1 MGNIASGEGGGTR
14 QRLPLSQFGLGFWQ
28 AWWTLAFCTGTLVG
42 PESASILDVDVQ
54 TLLLAITTLGYF
66 VPMLTCGR
74 RRGESFGRATRPCA
88 AGLCCAGSLGMAS
101 ATYLLP
107 GASATSTAVFLA
119 SSLLFSVGNA
129 LLISLWGELWGALA
143 CGAVGRCL
151 YASYII
157 AYGAYFIL
165 QPLPLP
171 ARVIVLAAM
180 PVISCCVLS
189 FSQSEPKRTP
199 RKTAAAQPL
208 TRKATFRAL
217 SAAFL
222 LNLVWG
228 AGLPCLSALGTGGAE
243 QTGSAGIMV
252 ALALLICMFIYMYAR
267 KPEVEAF
274 SLYSPIEV
282 SLAGG
287 MLLAMLLPAS
297 SSFLGEG
304 MAVFGGAC
312 LDALIM
318 LVATDVAFRTK
329 KPAAF
334 VLSLAML
341 VARLGSLVG
350 RISYDLLI
358 VPGAMSA
365 EQMLL
370 ACAILVLV
378 GASLVFTRSTLE
390 GFYRTAPT
398 TQNSK
403 VFDAGCDV
411 FASTHGLTAREAEV
425 LALLVKGRSAPYIAE
440 RLSIALGTAKN
451 HMSSIYRKAGV
462 GDRQSLLNLIEQESA
477 ASDHT
482 A

>member
-42 PESASILDVDVQ
+42 PESASFLDVDVQ
-54 TLLLAITTLGYF
+54 TLLFAITTFGYM
-66 VPMLTCGR
+66 VPLALSRKPAGKP
-74 RRGESFGRATRPCA
+74 FGMGARVA
-88 AGLCCAGSLGMAS
+88 AGALCCVGSLGMAAS
-101 ATYLLP
+101 TYLMAV
-107 GASATSTAVFLA
+107 ASIPSALAFLT
-119 SSLLFSVGNA
+119 SSLLFFVGNA

-143 CGAVGRCL
+143 SGAVGRCL
-151 YASYII
+151 YMSYII
-157 AYGAYFIL
+157 AYAAYFIL
-165 QPLPLP
+165 QPLPTVP
-171 ARVIVLAAM
+171 RVLALAVM
-180 PVISCCVLS
+180 PVISCCILAS
-189 FSQSEPKRTP
+189 SQAEPKRSP
-199 RKTAAAQPL
+199 
-208 TRKATFRAL
+208 RKATAPQRLPRRSAL
-217 SAAFL
+217 CALAAAFL

-228 AGLPCLSALGTGGAE
+228 AGLPCLSILDPSGDR
-243 QTGSAGIMV
+243 QTSPAGIVV
-252 ALALLICMFIYMYAR
+252 ALVLLICMFIYMYIT

-274 SLYSPIEV
+274 SLYSPIEI

-350 RISYDLLI
+350 RIAYDLLI
-358 VPGAMSA
+358 VPGAVST

-390 GFYRTAPT
+390 GLYRTAPT
-398 TQNSK
+398 AQDSK
-403 VFDAGCDV
+403 ILDVGCDA
-411 FASTHGLTAREAEV
+411 FASTHSLTVREAEV

-462 GDRQSLLNLIEQESA
+462 GDRQSLLNLIEQEEA
-477 ASDHT
+477 ASGQS